1 MTQRQ
6 GIENNSRQS
15 SNEGLSR
22 ERARGS
28 SRRSGVVTPRVPVK
42 TPVERIQETPAETP
56 GERIQETPAETPGE
70 RIQETRVE
78 RPREEPRSLNV
89 QVFSD

>member
-56 GERIQETPAETPGE
+56 GERIQET
-70 RIQETRVE
+70 RVE